1 MSNGMLE
8 NEAMSLLMSN
18 INEKQISSNNSNVLS
33 KKDSNSEK
41 KYCIAAVRY
50 TTIGEA
56 FKDIQNNVKVY
67 LVKEEKNGNT
77 KTYAY
82 CRCSKTLQDGKDICH
97 LHLRMI
103 NFNKDGL
110 KIFDRDILPK
120 NQHDKSRYLADINDD
135 FFENMGKRGAK
146 KKNGGN
152 NFIFPE
158 PDHPVL
164 LIMSH
169 KNPKLAN
176 QLTVYASQLLK
187 NNTNIISKDFISN
200 EKISKK
206 SSSLDVDQSVSDV
219 INLITSSEKE
229 KSNLKDKKISSK
241 KIEYQEKDDEYEDN
255 QSDEH
260 QDNSNS
266 SQEEN
271 EDDDEGV
278 SCIPIHTT
286 KGKQLWLNADNN
298 IIYEPEGEDGG
309 EEIGV
314 LKKIS
319 SQYHTILY
327 ENEYYTVIKE
337 IKDKKRGMINCCVLT
352 NSLFDK
358 KMKLIGNRKKLKNKE
373 YSFDFTDEI

>member
-1 MSNGMLE
+1 MSNGILE

-18 INEKQISSNNSNVLS
+18 ISEKQNISNNSNTVS
-33 KKDSNSEK
+33 KKDSTNEK
-41 KYCIAAVRY
+41 KYCIAAVKY

-82 CRCSKTLQDGKDICH
+82 CRCSKTLQDGKEICH

-120 NQHDKSRYLADINDD
+120 NQHDKSRYLADVNDD

-146 KKNGGN
+146 KKNGAN

-206 SSSLDVDQSVSDV
+206 SSSVNVEPSVSDV
-219 INLITSSEKE
+219 INLITSDEKE
-229 KSNLKDKKISSK
+229 KSNLKNNKISSK
-241 KIEYQEKDDEYEDN
+241 KIEYQKKEKDQN
-255 QSDEH
+255 

-266 SQEEN
+266 SEEDEDEDED

-327 ENEYYTVIKE
+327 ETEYYTVIKE

-358 KMKLIGNRKKLKNKE
+358 KMNLIGNRKKLKNKE
-373 YSFDFTDEI
+373 YSFEFSDEI

>member
-1 MSNGMLE
+1 MSNKILE
-8 NEAMSLLMSN
+8 NEAMSLLMNN
-18 INEKQISSNNSNVLS
+18 ISEKQNISSNSNIVS

-67 LVKEEKNGNT
+67 IVKEEKNSNT

-82 CRCSKTLQDGKDICH
+82 CRCSKTLQDGKELCH

-120 NQHDKSRYLADINDD
+120 NQHDKSRYLADVNDD

-152 NFIFPE
+152 NFIFSE

-176 QLTVYASQLLK
+176 QLTAYASQLLK

-206 SSSLDVDQSVSDV
+206 LPSVDSDQSVADV
-219 INLITSSEKE
+219 INLITSSEKK

-241 KIEYQEKDDEYEDN
+241 NIQYQEDDEDDQSENED
-255 QSDEH
+255 

-266 SQEEN
+266 SEEDVD
-271 EDDDEGV
+271 EDDEGV

-319 SQYHTILY
+319 SQYYTIFH

>member
-18 INEKQISSNNSNVLS
+18 ISEKQNISNNSNIVS

-67 LVKEEKNGNT
+67 LVKDEKNGNT
-77 KTYAY
+77 KTHAY
-82 CRCSKTLQDGKDICH
+82 CRCSKTLQDGKEICH

-120 NQHDKSRYLADINDD
+120 NQHDKSRYLADVNDD

-146 KKNGGN
+146 KKNGAN

-169 KNPKLAN
+169 KNPKITN
-176 QLTVYASQLLK
+176 QLTAYASQLLK
-187 NNTNIISKDFISN
+187 NNTNIISKDFVSN

-206 SSSLDVDQSVSDV
+206 SSSVNAEPSVSDV
-219 INLITSSEKE
+219 INLITSAEKE
-229 KSNLKDKKISSK
+229 KSNLKDNKISSK
-241 KIEYQEKDDEYEDN
+241 KIQYQEEDDDKDNQEDQDEDEASSEEDDDEN
-255 QSDEH
+255 
-260 QDNSNS
+260 
-266 SQEEN
+266 
-271 EDDDEGV
+271 DEGV

-286 KGKQLWLNADNN
+286 KEKQLWLNVDNN

-309 EEIGV
+309 EEIGI

-337 IKDKKRGMINCCVLT
+337 IKDKKRGIINCCVLT

-358 KMKLIGNRKKLKNKE
+358 KMNLIGNRKKLKNKE
-373 YSFDFTDEI
+373 YSFEFSDEI

>member
-1 MSNGMLE
+1 MSNGILE

-18 INEKQISSNNSNVLS
+18 ISEKQNISNNSNIVS

-82 CRCSKTLQDGKDICH
+82 CRCSKTLQDGKEICH

-120 NQHDKSRYLADINDD
+120 NQHDKSRYLADVNDD

-146 KKNGGN
+146 KKNGAN
-152 NFIFPE
+152 NFIFSE

-164 LIMSH
+164 LIMGH

-176 QLTVYASQLLK
+176 QLTSYASQLLK
-187 NNTNIISKDFISN
+187 NNTNIISKDFVTN

-206 SSSLDVDQSVSDV
+206 SSSVNAEPSVSDV
-219 INLITSSEKE
+219 INLITSAEKE
-229 KSNLKDKKISSK
+229 KSNLKDNKKSSK
-241 KIEYQEKDDEYEDN
+241 KIQYQEEDDHKDN
-255 QSDEH
+255 QEDQDE
-260 QDNSNS
+260 DES
-266 SQEEN
+266 SSEED
-271 EDDDEGV
+271 EDENDEGV

-286 KGKQLWLNADNN
+286 KEKQLWLNVDNN

-309 EEIGV
+309 EEIGI

-337 IKDKKRGMINCCVLT
+337 IKDKKRGIINCCVLT

-358 KMKLIGNRKKLKNKE
+358 KMNLIGNRKKLKNKE
-373 YSFDFTDEI
+373 YSFEFTDEI

>member
-1 MSNGMLE
+1 MLE

-77 KTYAY
+77 KTHAY

-110 KIFDRDILPK
+110 KIFERDILPK
-120 NQHDKSRYLADINDD
+120 NQHDKSRYLADVNDD

-187 NNTNIISKDFISN
+187 YNTNIISKDFVTN
-200 EKISKK
+200 EKVSKK
-206 SSSLDVDQSVSDV
+206 SSSVDDDQSLSNV
-219 INLITSSEKE
+219 IDLITSAEKE

-241 KIEYQEKDDEYEDN
+241 KIQYQEDDQLEDEN
-255 QSDEH
+255 

-266 SQEEN
+266 SEE
-271 EDDDEGV
+271 EDDDEEDEGV

>member
-77 KTYAY
+77 KTHAY

-110 KIFDRDILPK
+110 KIFERDILPK
-120 NQHDKSRYLADINDD
+120 NQHDKSRYLADVNDD

-219 INLITSSEKE
+219 INLITSAEKE

-241 KIEYQEKDDEYEDN
+241 KIEYEKEDNKYQDESYSSEEEYDDE
-255 QSDEH
+255 
-260 QDNSNS
+260 
-266 SQEEN
+266 
-271 EDDDEGV
+271 DDEGV

-298 IIYEPEGEDGG
+298 TIYEPEGEDGG

-319 SQYHTILY
+319 SQYHTIFH

>member
-1 MSNGMLE
+1 MSNGILE

-18 INEKQISSNNSNVLS
+18 ISEKQNVSNSANIVS
-33 KKDSNSEK
+33 KKDSTNEK
-41 KYCIAAVRY
+41 KYCIAAVKY

-82 CRCSKTLQDGKDICH
+82 CRCSKTLQDGKEICH

-120 NQHDKSRYLADINDD
+120 NQHDKSRYLADVNDD

-176 QLTVYASQLLK
+176 QLTVYASKLLK
-187 NNTNIISKDFISN
+187 DNTNIISKDFITN
-200 EKISKK
+200 GKIRKK
-206 SSSLDVDQSVSDV
+206 SSSVNVEPSVSDV
-219 INLITSSEKE
+219 INLITSAEKE
-229 KSNLKDKKISSK
+229 KSNLKDNKISSK
-241 KIEYQEKDDEYEDN
+241 KIEYQEEDN
-255 QSDEH
+255 ED
-260 QDNSNS
+260 QDKSNS
-266 SQEEN
+266 SEEDEN
-271 EDDDEGV
+271 EDDADDDEDDEGV

-319 SQYHTILY
+319 SQYHTIFH

-337 IKDKKRGMINCCVLT
+337 IKDKKRGIINCCVLT

-358 KMKLIGNRKKLKNKE
+358 KMNLIGNRKKLKNKE
-373 YSFDFTDEI
+373 YSFEFSDEI

>member
-1 MSNGMLE
+1 MSNGILE

-18 INEKQISSNNSNVLS
+18 ISEKQNVSNIVS
-33 KKDSNSEK
+33 KKDSTNEK
-41 KYCIAAVRY
+41 KYCIAAVKY

-82 CRCSKTLQDGKDICH
+82 CRCSKTLQDGKEICH

-120 NQHDKSRYLADINDD
+120 NQYDKSRYLADVNDD

-187 NNTNIISKDFISN
+187 NNTNIISKDFITN

-206 SSSLDVDQSVSDV
+206 LSSVNVEPSVSDV
-219 INLITSSEKE
+219 INLITSAEKE
-229 KSNLKDKKISSK
+229 KSNLKDNKISSK
-241 KIEYQEKDDEYEDN
+241 KIEYQEEEDDELDQCEDE
-255 QSDEH
+255 SC
-260 QDNSNS
+260 S
-266 SQEEN
+266 SE
-271 EDDDEGV
+271 DDEGV

-286 KGKQLWLNADNN
+286 KGKQLWLNTDNN

-319 SQYHTILY
+319 SQHHHILY

-337 IKDKKRGMINCCVLT
+337 IKDKKRGIINCCVLT

-358 KMKLIGNRKKLKNKE
+358 KMNLIGNRKKLKNKE
-373 YSFDFTDEI
+373 YSFEFSDEI

>member
-77 KTYAY
+77 KTHAY

-110 KIFDRDILPK
+110 KIFERDILPK
-120 NQHDKSRYLADINDD
+120 NQHDKSRYLADVNDD

-187 NNTNIISKDFISN
+187 YNTNIISKDFVTN
-200 EKISKK
+200 EKVSKK
-206 SSSLDVDQSVSDV
+206 SSSVDDDQSLSNV
-219 INLITSSEKE
+219 IDLITSAEKE

-241 KIEYQEKDDEYEDN
+241 KIQYQEDDQLEDEN
-255 QSDEH
+255 

-266 SQEEN
+266 SEE
-271 EDDDEGV
+271 EDDDEEDEGV

>member
-1 MSNGMLE
+1 MSNGILE

-18 INEKQISSNNSNVLS
+18 ISEKQNISSNSNIVS
-33 KKDSNSEK
+33 KKDSTSEK

-146 KKNGGN
+146 KKNGAN

-164 LIMSH
+164 LVMSH

-176 QLTVYASQLLK
+176 QLTAHASQLLK

-206 SSSLDVDQSVSDV
+206 SPSIDIDQSVSDV
-219 INLITSSEKE
+219 INLITSDQKE

-241 KIEYQEKDDEYEDN
+241 NIQYQEKEDDDEDQSEDEN
-255 QSDEH
+255 

-266 SQEEN
+266 SEEDEN
-271 EDDDEGV
+271 EDDEGV

-319 SQYHTILY
+319 SQYHTIFH

>member
-1 MSNGMLE
+1 MSTELLE

-18 INEKQISSNNSNVLS
+18 ISEKQNCSNNSNVAS
-33 KKDSNSEK
+33 KKDSSTEK

-50 TTIGEA
+50 NTIGQA
-56 FKDIQNNVKVY
+56 FKDIQNKVKVY

-77 KTYAY
+77 KTHAY

-120 NQHDKSRYLADINDD
+120 NQFDKTRYLADINDD

-146 KKNGGN
+146 KKNGEN

-158 PDHPVL
+158 ADHPVL

-176 QLTVYASQLLK
+176 QLTIYASQLLK
-187 NNTNIISKDFISN
+187 NNSNIISKDLISN
-200 EKISKK
+200 EKPKKK
-206 SSSLDVDQSVSDV
+206 SSVNVEEPSVSDV
-219 INLITSSEKE
+219 IELITSSQKE
-229 KSNLKDKKISSK
+229 KSNKDKKSSK
-241 KIEYQEKDDEYEDN
+241 NIKYNDD
-255 QSDEH
+255 SDEEEEDL
-260 QDNSNS
+260 QNDEDKVNS
-266 SQEEN
+266 SED
-271 EDDDEGV
+271 DDDEGV

-298 IIYEPEGEDGG
+298 IVYEPEGEDGG
-309 EEIGV
+309 EEIGI
-314 LKKIS
+314 LKEIAS
-319 SQYHTILY
+319 IHHTIFH
-327 ENEYYTVIKE
+327 EGKYYTVIKE
-337 IKDKKRGMINCCVLT
+337 IKDKKRGIINCCVLT
-352 NSLFDK
+352 NLLFDK
-358 KMKLIGNRKKLKNKE
+358 KMMNLIGNRKKLKNKE
-373 YSFDFTDEI
+373 YTFNFSDEI

>member
-1 MSNGMLE
+1 MSNQILE

-18 INEKQISSNNSNVLS
+18 ISEKQNISSNSNIVS
-33 KKDSNSEK
+33 KKDSTNEK

-82 CRCSKTLQDGKDICH
+82 CRCSKTLQDGKDICD
-97 LHLRMI
+97 LHLSMI

-120 NQHDKSRYLADINDD
+120 NQHDKSRYLADVNDD

-176 QLTVYASQLLK
+176 QLTTYASQLLK
-187 NNTNIISKDFISN
+187 NNTNIISKDFVTN
-200 EKISKK
+200 EKVSKK
-206 SSSLDVDQSVSDV
+206 SSSVDVDQSLSDV
-219 INLITSSEKE
+219 IDLITSAEKE

-241 KIEYQEKDDEYEDN
+241 KIEYQEDDQLEDEN
-255 QSDEH
+255 QY
-260 QDNSNS
+260 NSNS
-266 SQEEN
+266 SEE
-271 EDDDEGV
+271 EDDDEEDEGV

-319 SQYHTILY
+319 SQYHTIFH

-352 NSLFDK
+352 NLLFDK
-358 KMKLIGNRKKLKNKE
+358 KMKLIGNRRKLKNKE

>member
-1 MSNGMLE
+1 MSNGILE

-18 INEKQISSNNSNVLS
+18 ISEKQNISSNSNIVS
-33 KKDSNSEK
+33 KKDSTSEK

-120 NQHDKSRYLADINDD
+120 NQHDKSRYLADVNDD

>member
-1 MSNGMLE
+1 MSSTIE

-18 INEKQISSNNSNVLS
+18 ISEKPKNISNNSSNSS
-33 KKDSNSEK
+33 KKDSSEK

-67 LVKEEKNGNT
+67 LVKEEKNGTT
-77 KTYAY
+77 KTHAY

-110 KIFDRDILPK
+110 KIFDKDILPK
-120 NQHDKSRYLADINDD
+120 NQYDKTRYLADVNDD

-152 NFIFPE
+152 NFIFSE

-164 LIMSH
+164 LIMNH

-176 QLTVYASQLLK
+176 QLISYASQLLK
-187 NNTNIISKDFISN
+187 NNSNIISKDIIGNEKLTKKSSTISN
-200 EKISKK
+200 EP
-206 SSSLDVDQSVSDV
+206 SLSDV
-219 INLITSSEKE
+219 IDLITTSSKNIKNKE
-229 KSNLKDKKISSK
+229 EDDEESEDDDEDDEEDEAVSSKDKN
-241 KIEYQEKDDEYEDN
+241 DE
-255 QSDEH
+255 
-260 QDNSNS
+260 
-266 SQEEN
+266 

-278 SCIPIHTT
+278 SCIPIFTN
-286 KGKQLWLNADNN
+286 KGKQLWLNVDNN
-298 IIYEPEGEDGG
+298 VIYEPEGEDGG
-309 EEIGV
+309 EEIGI
-314 LKKIS
+314 LKEIS
-319 SQYHTILY
+319 STYHTILH
-327 ENEYYTVIKE
+327 EGKHYTVIKE
-337 IKDKKRGMINCCVLT
+337 LKDKKRGTVNCCVLS

-358 KMKLIGNRKKLKNKE
+358 KMNLIGKRKKLKNKE
-373 YSFDFTDEI
+373 YVLNFSDEI